1 MNCRRAQHLLF
12 DFIDGLGNDTLRVEL
27 DRHLAGCPRC
37 EQFAAEMSRS
47 LSLLRRVPQETL
59 DENFN
64 WRVRLAIHR
73 EKNAMRGRAAESG
86 AWARA
91 WNMRYAAAAG
101 VAFAVVLVAGV
112 TLQRNGAITFP
123 MDGGKG
129 SPAMT
134 QQDLPAREM
143 AKSQRTAARTP
154 VPFPSVASPLL
165 STETL
170 VSGGAHHPGLSD
182 GATPLGAI
190 DDPLR
195 SEAIIDSLVEQQL
208 IPLAPAERAMYIR
221 RHIERLQSRL
231 QSQPAEPVER

>member
-27 DRHLAGCPRC
+27 DQHLAGCPRC

-47 LSLLRRVPQETL
+47 LSLLRKMPQETL

-73 EKNAMRGRAAESG
+73 EKNTLRGRAVESG

-112 TLQRNGAITFP
+112 TLQRNGAIMFP
-123 MDGGKG
+123 RDGGAVA
-129 SPAMT
+129 PTMT
-134 QQDLPAREM
+134 QRDLPDREL
-143 AKSQRTAARTP
+143 AEAQRPAARTP
-154 VPFPSVASPLL
+154 VPYPSAASPLL

-170 VSGGAHHPGLSD
+170 VSEGAHHPGLS
-182 GATPLGAI
+182 GAAKPLGAI
-190 DDPLR
+190 DDPAR

-221 RHIERLQSRL
+221 RHIQRLQSRL
-231 QSQPAEPVER
+231 QSQQAEPVER